1 LTEPQLSVAIS
12 GRSCSG
18 AARSSGVMPI
28 APPVDRS
35 LVINQEKDLEQ
46 THICIGGPGISQA
59 SPLRYASYVLN
70 TALGGG
76 MSSRLFQEVRERR
89 GRVYSIYSF
98 MSSFIDCG
106 YLGIYA
112 GTNPEWVDEVIEVT
126 NDQIC
131 AQRASLDRINSYFN
145 SVTNLVGKFVQV
157 GPDGSRSEGKL
168 YILKPGKVRFEYDP
182 PSPIELIADGSSVA
196 VRDRTLATQD
206 IYPLSQTPL
215 RFLLTEKINLLR
227 DANVVGVY
235 QDELFVSVAIEEK
248 HPMTGTHRLLIMFGA
263 QDFQLKQW
271 TVTDQQG
278 YDTTVAVYNL
288 DASQKPD
295 PRLFRINYERMLQ

>member
-1 LTEPQLSVAIS
+1 MRRGLALFFRALLAAALLSTIPAAVAVAQVAPTVVPLPRPAPLPKEGIVPEAPLPP
-12 GRSCSG
+12 
-18 AARSSGVMPI
+18 AAVPVPPAALRPPPAAIRPAATVA
-28 APPVDRS
+28 APPPPPPAPTATAAVVTSRS
-35 LVINQEKDLEQ
+35 GNAF
-46 THICIGGPGISQA
+46 SA
-59 SPLRYASYVLN
+59 
-70 TALGGG
+70 
-76 MSSRLFQEVRERR
+76 
-89 GRVYSIYSF
+89 
-98 MSSFIDCG
+98 
-106 YLGIYA
+106 
-112 GTNPEWVDEVIEVT
+112 
-126 NDQIC
+126 

-145 SVTNLVGKFVQV
+145 SVTNLVGNFVQV

-182 PSPIELIADGSSVA
+182 PSPVELIADGNSVA
-196 VRDRTLATQD
+196 VRDRKLATQD

-215 RFLLTEKINLLR
+215 RFLLTDKINLLR

-248 HPMTGTHRLLIMFGA
+248 HPITGTHRLLIMFGA

-288 DASQKPD
+288 DPSQKPD
-295 PRLFRINYERMLQ
+295 PKLFHINYERVLQ

>member
-1 LTEPQLSVAIS
+1 MRQYLAPIFRALLA
-12 GRSCSG
+12 GALLG
-18 AARSSGVMPI
+18 AAYPAAAVAQGAPAVVPLPRPAPSPKEGMVPQAPLPSAAVPVPPAAVQPPAMVQPTANVTPPPPPPATSAAAVISRSGN
-28 APPVDRS
+28 AF
-35 LVINQEKDLEQ
+35 
-46 THICIGGPGISQA
+46 
-59 SPLRYASYVLN
+59 
-70 TALGGG
+70 
-76 MSSRLFQEVRERR
+76 SS
-89 GRVYSIYSF
+89 
-98 MSSFIDCG
+98 
-106 YLGIYA
+106 
-112 GTNPEWVDEVIEVT
+112 
-126 NDQIC
+126 
-131 AQRASLDRINSYFN
+131 AQRALLDRINSYFN

>member
-1 LTEPQLSVAIS
+1 MRQDLAPIFRALLA
-12 GRSCSG
+12 GALLG
-18 AARSSGVMPI
+18 AAYPAAAVAQGAPAVVPLPRPAPSPKEGMVPQAPLPSAAVPVPPAAVQPPAMVQPTANVTPPPPPPATSAAAVISRSGN
-28 APPVDRS
+28 AF
-35 LVINQEKDLEQ
+35 
-46 THICIGGPGISQA
+46 
-59 SPLRYASYVLN
+59 
-70 TALGGG
+70 
-76 MSSRLFQEVRERR
+76 SS
-89 GRVYSIYSF
+89 
-98 MSSFIDCG
+98 
-106 YLGIYA
+106 
-112 GTNPEWVDEVIEVT
+112 
-126 NDQIC
+126 
-131 AQRASLDRINSYFN
+131 AQRALLDRINSYFN

>member
-1 LTEPQLSVAIS
+1 MRQDLAPIFRALLA
-12 GRSCSG
+12 GALLG
-18 AARSSGVMPI
+18 AAYPAAAVAQGAPAVVPLPRPAPSPKEGMVPQAPLPSAAVPVPPAAVQPPAMVQPTANVTPPPPPPATSAAAVISRSGN
-28 APPVDRS
+28 AF
-35 LVINQEKDLEQ
+35 
-46 THICIGGPGISQA
+46 
-59 SPLRYASYVLN
+59 
-70 TALGGG
+70 
-76 MSSRLFQEVRERR
+76 SS
-89 GRVYSIYSF
+89 
-98 MSSFIDCG
+98 
-106 YLGIYA
+106 
-112 GTNPEWVDEVIEVT
+112 
-126 NDQIC
+126 

-295 PRLFRINYERMLQ
+295 PRLFRINYERILQ

>member
-1 LTEPQLSVAIS
+1 MRQDLAPIFRALLA
-12 GRSCSG
+12 GALLG
-18 AARSSGVMPI
+18 AAYPAAAVAQGAPTVVPLPRPAPSPKEGMVPQAPLPSAAVPVPPAAVQPPAMVQPTANVTPPPPPPATSAAAVISRSGN
-28 APPVDRS
+28 AF
-35 LVINQEKDLEQ
+35 
-46 THICIGGPGISQA
+46 
-59 SPLRYASYVLN
+59 
-70 TALGGG
+70 
-76 MSSRLFQEVRERR
+76 SS
-89 GRVYSIYSF
+89 
-98 MSSFIDCG
+98 
-106 YLGIYA
+106 
-112 GTNPEWVDEVIEVT
+112 
-126 NDQIC
+126 

>member
-1 LTEPQLSVAIS
+1 MRQYLAPIFRALLA
-12 GRSCSG
+12 GALLG
-18 AARSSGVMPI
+18 AAYPAAAVAQGAPALVPLPRPAPSPKEGMVPQAPFPSAAVPVPPAAVQPPAMVQPTANVTPPPPPPATSAAAVISRSGN
-28 APPVDRS
+28 AF
-35 LVINQEKDLEQ
+35 
-46 THICIGGPGISQA
+46 
-59 SPLRYASYVLN
+59 
-70 TALGGG
+70 
-76 MSSRLFQEVRERR
+76 SS
-89 GRVYSIYSF
+89 
-98 MSSFIDCG
+98 
-106 YLGIYA
+106 
-112 GTNPEWVDEVIEVT
+112 
-126 NDQIC
+126 

-196 VRDRTLATQD
+196 VRDRKLATQD

-215 RFLLTEKINLLR
+215 RFLLAEKINLLR
-227 DANVVGVY
+227 DANVVGIY

-248 HPMTGTHRLLIMFGA
+248 HPLTGTHRLLIMFGA
-263 QDFQLKQW
+263 RDFQLKQW

-288 DASQKPD
+288 DPSQKPD
-295 PRLFRINYERMLQ
+295 PRLFRINYERVLQ

>member
-1 LTEPQLSVAIS
+1 MRRGLALFFRALLAGALLSTIPAAVAVAQVAPTVVPLPRPAPLPKEGIVPETPLPP
-12 GRSCSG
+12 
-18 AARSSGVMPI
+18 AAVPVPPAALRPPPAAIRPAATVA
-28 APPVDRS
+28 APPPPPPAPTATAAVVTSRS
-35 LVINQEKDLEQ
+35 GNAF
-46 THICIGGPGISQA
+46 SA
-59 SPLRYASYVLN
+59 
-70 TALGGG
+70 
-76 MSSRLFQEVRERR
+76 
-89 GRVYSIYSF
+89 
-98 MSSFIDCG
+98 
-106 YLGIYA
+106 
-112 GTNPEWVDEVIEVT
+112 
-126 NDQIC
+126 

-145 SVTNLVGKFVQV
+145 SVTNLVGNFVQV

-182 PSPIELIADGSSVA
+182 PSPVELIADGNSVA
-196 VRDRTLATQD
+196 VRDRKLATQD

-215 RFLLTEKINLLR
+215 RFLLTDKINLLR

-248 HPMTGTHRLLIMFGA
+248 HPITGTHRLLIMFGA

-288 DASQKPD
+288 DPSQKPD
-295 PRLFRINYERMLQ
+295 PKLFHINYERVLQ

>member
-1 LTEPQLSVAIS
+1 MRQYLAPIFRALLA
-12 GRSCSG
+12 GALLG
-18 AARSSGVMPI
+18 AAYPAAAVAQGAPAVVPLPRPAPSPKEGMVPQAPLPSAAVPVPPAAVQPPAMVQPTANVTPPPPPPATSAAAVISRSGN
-28 APPVDRS
+28 AF
-35 LVINQEKDLEQ
+35 
-46 THICIGGPGISQA
+46 
-59 SPLRYASYVLN
+59 
-70 TALGGG
+70 
-76 MSSRLFQEVRERR
+76 SS
-89 GRVYSIYSF
+89 
-98 MSSFIDCG
+98 
-106 YLGIYA
+106 
-112 GTNPEWVDEVIEVT
+112 
-126 NDQIC
+126 